1 MLQNMKNKAALKT
14 EFNWTNFDY
23 QAPKQE
29 RLAYFTPAVL
39 SDTNKLM
46 RDSIPSRPKPD
57 FTVVRGK
64 AACQKHPA

>member
-1 MLQNMKNKAALKT
+1 MKNKAALKT

-29 RLAYFTPAVL
+29 RLAYFTMPAAVQG
-39 SDTNKLM
+39 DTSKLM
-46 RDSIPSRPKPD
+46 RDSIPSKPKPD
-57 FTVVRGK
+57 FTVVRGR